1 MSCGRIAAK
10 LEPCQTNSENFRHT
24 VLSHIKFP
32 LSHGPRYKHV
42 RRTAAK
48 HSRSSSEPAP
58 LKPKM
63 LFQAHSCSKANSHT
77 TFLKCGNS
85 NMSTKKGK
93 NKMFQHSCS
102 YGLDGMYMYLCICIC
117 AYVFMYMYLCICIYV
132 YVFMYIC
139 IYVYVF
145 MYMYMYLCIC
155 IYVLIYV
162 YVNVYVFMYIIV
174 YLYVHLYVSTFYDRW
189 CRNTS
194 TVAAPNQKFR
204 SKET

>member
-1 MSCGRIAAK
+1 MRSRASTQLSQWALRPFTSLKTTFFPAAPGDAICQKLQPTIFFCCQPKSCNTNMSCGRIAAK

-63 LFQAHSCSKANSHT
+63 LFEVHSCSKANSHT

-117 AYVFMYMYLCICIYV
+117 AYVFMYMYLCIYV
-132 YVFMYIC
+132 SMF
-139 IYVYVF
+139 
-145 MYMYMYLCIC
+145 MYLCIC
-155 IYVLIYV
+155 ICIC
-162 YVNVYVFMYIIV
+162 VYVFM
-174 YLYVHLYVSTFYDRW
+174 
-189 CRNTS
+189 C
-194 TVAAPNQKFR
+194 
-204 SKET
+204 